1 MLKRVRTIK
10 QAADKAS
17 NSSAPPV
24 AAEHSSDGRADQLSR
39 RLKHAQGKKLKL

>member
-24 AAEHSSDGRADQLSR
+24 AAEHSSDGKAVQLSR